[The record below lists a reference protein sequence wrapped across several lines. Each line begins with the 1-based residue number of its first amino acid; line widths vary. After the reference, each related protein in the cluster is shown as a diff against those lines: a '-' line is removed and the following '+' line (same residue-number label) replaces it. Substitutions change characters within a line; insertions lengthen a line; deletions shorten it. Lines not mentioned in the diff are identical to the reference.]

1 MPLHE
6 AEGCVLAHTIR
17 LHGRVLHKG
26 SILDA
31 GATAALGAAGYG
43 RIIAARLDPGDVAED
58 EAAWRLAQALLAPE
72 ACRNLAPGRPATGR
86 VNLAAS
92 CFGLFRADP
101 ARIDAMN
108 AVHEAITIA
117 TLPDATPVSPGE
129 LVATVKIIP
138 FAVPGAALAR
148 ALRLATDMA
157 ALRLPGFRPLRTGL
171 IMTQLPGTKPSVLA
185 STARVTRERIE
196 RLGGTLLPPITVPHD
211 TTSVAGAL
219 RTLLPEAELVLIAGA
234 SAVMDRNDV
243 APAAIVAAGGASGG
257 MIEHFGMPVDPG
269 NLICVGSAG
278 GIPALVL
285 PGCARSPK
293 LNGIDFV
300 LHRLFAGEPAGGAEI
315 TRMGVGGLL
324 KEFSTRPMPR
334 QGAASAPHTEERR
347 IAAVVLA
354 AGLSSRMA
362 PANKLLVTDV
372 TGTAMIARVVD
383 GILASRARPVSVVV
397 GHQADAVRQALGARP
412 VSFVQS
418 PDFAS
423 GMAASLRAGVAA
435 VQESASA
442 ALICLGDM
450 PLVGPGLLDRL
461 IDAYDP
467 DEGRLIIVPTCRG
480 KRGNPILWDRRFFAD
495 MNRLTGDAGARSLLG
510 THAEAVAEVNIED
523 EAILLDYDR
532 PGGLPLD
539 PAGAWM
545 PQTPPPR
552 NSTR

>member
-6 AEGCVLAHTIR
+6 AEGCVMAHTIR
-17 LHGRVLHKG
+17 LPGRVLHKG
-26 SILDA
+26 STIDDA
-31 GATAALGAAGYG
+31 AIDALEAAGYG

-58 EAAWRLAQALLAPE
+58 EAAWRLAQALLAPQ
-72 ACRNLAPGRPATGR
+72 ACENLIPGRPGTGR
-86 VNLAAS
+86 VNLTAS
-92 CFGLFRADP
+92 RFGLFRGDA
-101 ARIDAMN
+101 ACIDAIN
-108 AVHEAITIA
+108 AVHEGITVA

-138 FAVPGAALAR
+138 FAVPGDALAR
-148 ALRLATDMA
+148 AIRLATAMA

-171 IMTQLPGTKPSVLA
+171 IMTQLPGMKPSVLA

-196 RLGGTLLPPITVPHD
+196 RLGGALLPPITVPHE
-211 TTSVAGAL
+211 TTAVAGAL
-219 RTLLPEAELVLIAGA
+219 RALMQDAQLVLIAGA

-243 APAAIVAAGGASGG
+243 APAAIVAAGGV
-257 MIEHFGMPVDPG
+257 IEHFGMPVDPG

-278 GIPALVL
+278 CIPALVL

-300 LHRLFAGEPAGGAEI
+300 LHRLFAGEPAWGADI

-324 KEFSTRPMPR
+324 KEFSARPMPR
-334 QGAASAPHTEERR
+334 QGAAPAPPSEERR
-347 IAAVVLA
+347 VAAIVLA

-362 PANKLLVTDV
+362 PANKLLVTDT

-397 GHQADAVRQALGARP
+397 GHQSDAVREALGDRP
-412 VSFVQS
+412 VSFVHS
-418 PDFAS
+418 PDFAW

-435 VQESASA
+435 LQESATA

-467 DEGRLIIVPTCRG
+467 DGGRLIIVPTCRG

-510 THAEAVAEVNIED
+510 THAEAVAEVTIDD
-523 EAILLDYDR
+523 EAILLDYDG
-532 PGGLPLD
+532 PGALPLD

-545 PQTPPPR
+545 PQ
-552 NSTR
+552 SHSG